1 VFLLQKSRVRRPN
14 EQERAPRRPNHHE
27 RAKLLTDAQLA
38 RTVRSMART
47 FEIVDPYRCA
57 VLDEAA
63 DRIQG

>member
-1 VFLLQKSRVRRPN
+1 
-14 EQERAPRRPNHHE
+14 
-27 RAKLLTDAQLA
+27 
-38 RTVRSMART
+38 VRSMART